1 MRTQHR
7 RRAALV
13 LAVGLVACASGPS
26 PSAISERRNAASSYV
41 LTQKVFAL
49 SLAKQCRFDP
59 EKKVDLSSR
68 AQAAL
73 ESWERRNRARVD
85 AASRYFDDYISVVA
99 RREGLRK
106 GDERR
111 SKLTAQYT
119 ATGTRAALSTI
130 EQEGGRAHCPDLLDG
145 LAGGGFDIASMEFDT
160 TLDEL
165 VARYGAA
172 AK

>member
-1 MRTQHR
+1 MRTER
-7 RRAALV
+7 RRCAALV
-13 LAVGLVACASGPS
+13 LAFGLSACASGPS
-26 PSAISERRNAASSYV
+26 PSEVSERRNAASSYV

-59 EKKVDLSSR
+59 DTKVDLSSR

-73 ESWERRNRARVD
+73 EGWERRNRARVD
-85 AASRYFDDYISVVA
+85 AASRYFEDYLSVVA

-106 GDERR
+106 GEERR
-111 SKLTAQYT
+111 GKLTAQYT
-119 ATGTRAALSTI
+119 ASGARAAQSTI
-130 EQEGGRAHCPDLLDG
+130 EQEGGRARCPDLLEA
-145 LAGGGFDIASMEFDT
+145 LAGGDFDIASMEFDA

-165 VARYGAA
+165 VARYGAP